1 MRLDNVAKSRKR
13 KPMEK
18 KNLTKPKARVRDAE
32 ETQRRVLQ
40 ASQELFSQKGFA
52 GVRLHEI
59 AAKAGVTVPLLCHH
73 FRDKE
78 SLYQATQE
86 QLLARFA
93 QLGQEIFSAPGSAPE
108 RLEGLLLGLFELLDT
123 EKKGFA
129 FLHRELLEGGHT
141 KELVA
146 RWLLPLKTLA
156 KEEFTRGQERGEL
169 RRDLDPEILLLHMAS
184 AAIYPTLAEP
194 IVRAVFGSASSKKD
208 WRAHRK
214 EELKK
219 LLRSWLE
226 SPTGAK

>member
-1 MRLDNVAKSRKR
+1 
-13 KPMEK
+13 MEK
-18 KNLTKPKARVRDAE
+18 KKPTKPKARVRDAA

-40 ASQELFSQKGFA
+40 AAQDLFSQHSFA
-52 GVRLHEI
+52 GVRLRQI
-59 AAKAGVTVPLLCHH
+59 ADKAGITVPLLCHH
-73 FRDKE
+73 FRDKA
-78 SLYQATQE
+78 SLYQAIQE
-86 QLLARFA
+86 RLLARFA
-93 QLGQEIFSAPGSAPE
+93 LLGQEIFSTPGSAPE

-123 EKKGFA
+123 EQKGFS
-129 FLHRELLEGGHT
+129 FLHRELVEGGQT

-146 RWLLPLKTLA
+146 HWFLPLKTLA
-156 KEEFTRGQERGEL
+156 IQEFILGQERGEL
-169 RRDLDPEILLLHMAS
+169 RRDLDPEILLLHLAS

-194 IVRAVFGSASSKKD
+194 LVRALFGSASSKKD